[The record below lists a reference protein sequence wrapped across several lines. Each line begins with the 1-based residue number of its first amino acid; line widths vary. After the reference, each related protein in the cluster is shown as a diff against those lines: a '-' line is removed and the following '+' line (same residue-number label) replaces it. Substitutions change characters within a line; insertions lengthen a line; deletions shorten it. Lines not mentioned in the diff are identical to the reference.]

1 MPKYTLNITR
11 FKEYENVKGS
21 GRNANKPA
29 ESSTISKVA
38 LYDNDKPKE
47 ILFHCFCLENGGAST
62 DTPKQDK
69 RIIARKYNLEWTYS
83 ARNASLAKK
92 YPEFYNKDKTR
103 HKAIWLKTKELEF
116 FASRR
121 ILIHIGN
128 CPQDT
133 EGCLLFGYE
142 DNKKGQIN
150 NSTQAIYDFFKI
162 VEKIGIENITLN
174 INEII
179 SEDKGNE
186 TNT

>member
-1 MPKYTLNITR
+1 MPKYTLNLTR
-11 FKEYENVKGS
+11 IKEYEKVAGS
-21 GRNANKPA
+21 GRNASKPK
-29 ESSTISKVA
+29 ESSTISRVT

-47 ILFHCFCLENGGAST
+47 LLFSCFCCENGGEST

-69 RIIARKYNLEWTYS
+69 RIIARKYKLEWTYS

-103 HKAIWLKTKELEF
+103 HKAIWLKTPELES
-116 FASRR
+116 FANRR

-133 EGCLLFGYE
+133 EGCLLFGYG

-150 NSTQAIYDFFKI
+150 NSTQCIYDFFKL

-179 SEDKGNE
+179 KD
-186 TNT
+186 